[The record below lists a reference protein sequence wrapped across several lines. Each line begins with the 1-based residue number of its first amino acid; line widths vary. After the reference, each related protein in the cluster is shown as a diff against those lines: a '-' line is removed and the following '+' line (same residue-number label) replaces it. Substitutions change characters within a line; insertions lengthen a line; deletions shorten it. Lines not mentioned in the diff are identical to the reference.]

1 VVTSL
6 QYRRL
11 QLIAIF
17 FHELRFLIVL
27 CIASQEE
34 SYLTMRELA
43 HDTVL
48 VAPVVIYVGL

>member
-1 VVTSL
+1 VTSL

-43 HDTVL
+43 HDTV